1 MTAQQLVRLYPPAWK
16 ARYAEEFVALVG
28 TDPLHV
34 QQVVDIVSGAIDAW
48 LSRDA
53 RRALSSESGGTMRA
67 LSFACL
73 DSKPRYSVRDGIIGS
88 FVIVLV
94 SLAFLAMGVVARRA
108 GLTLPADVV
117 RTVAFP
123 SAMALSMP
131 FWLLKGQSRRVQL
144 AVIGVTI
151 AFSTVVSLV

>member
-67 LSFACL
+67 LS
-73 DSKPRYSVRDGIIGS
+73 
-88 FVIVLV
+88 
-94 SLAFLAMGVVARRA
+94 LAFLAMGVVARRA